1 MSMTK
6 YDLIEALKDVPANA
20 ILIADLGGG
29 ESRCVE
35 SVEFV
40 STHLPD
46 TRYPQLVFHAPEV

>member
-1 MSMTK
+1 MTK